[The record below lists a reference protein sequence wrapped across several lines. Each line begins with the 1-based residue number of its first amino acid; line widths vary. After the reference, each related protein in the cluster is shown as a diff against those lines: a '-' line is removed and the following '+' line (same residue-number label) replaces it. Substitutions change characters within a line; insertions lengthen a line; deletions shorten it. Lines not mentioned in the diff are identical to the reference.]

1 MLKFKWSFF
10 KDMNS
15 LVYPFFSFLTIF
27 LLWEFGIKYIGIPE
41 YLIPKPT
48 EVISNIFLNFK
59 HFSLNAFYTL
69 FESVVG
75 FLLGSILGML
85 LAILILFNRNLERIL
100 LPLAI
105 LIKVTPI
112 IAYAPLLVIWFGFG
126 VLPKIIISA
135 LIVFFPVLINAINGL
150 KLVDQDTKDFFDSIS
165 ASNFEMLIKLRMPNS
180 LPYVFAAFR
189 ITLPMA
195 IVGATIGEYF
205 SGGDKGLG
213 SLIFVANYGLDLDTL
228 FSCALILAVI
238 SIILILCLNY
248 IEKKMVRWTFLDY
261 S

>member
-1 MLKFKWSFF
+1 
-10 KDMNS
+10 
-15 LVYPFFSFLTIF
+15 
-27 LLWEFGIKYIGIPE
+27 
-41 YLIPKPT
+41 
-48 EVISNIFLNFK
+48 
-59 HFSLNAFYTL
+59 
-69 FESVVG
+69 
-75 FLLGSILGML
+75 
-85 LAILILFNRNLERIL
+85 
-100 LPLAI
+100 
-105 LIKVTPI
+105 
-112 IAYAPLLVIWFGFG
+112 
-126 VLPKIIISA
+126 
-135 LIVFFPVLINAINGL
+135 
-150 KLVDQDTKDFFDSIS
+150 
-165 ASNFEMLIKLRMPNS
+165 MPNS

-189 ITLPMA
+189 VTLPMA

>member
-1 MLKFKWSFF
+1 
-10 KDMNS
+10 
-15 LVYPFFSFLTIF
+15 
-27 LLWEFGIKYIGIPE
+27 
-41 YLIPKPT
+41 
-48 EVISNIFLNFK
+48 
-59 HFSLNAFYTL
+59 
-69 FESVVG
+69 
-75 FLLGSILGML
+75 ML

-150 KLVDQDTKDFFDSIS
+150 KSVDQDTKDFFDSIS

>member
-1 MLKFKWSFF
+1 MFKFKSSLVHY
-10 KDMNS
+10 MNL
-15 LVYPFFSFLTIF
+15 LVYPLLSFLLIF
-27 LLWEFGIKYIGIPE
+27 LIWEFSVKYIGIPK
-41 YLIPKPT
+41 YLIPRPT
-48 EVISNIFLNFK
+48 EVISNIFLNSGYFL
-59 HFSLNAFYTL
+59 LNSFYTL
-69 FESVVG
+69 FESAVG
-75 FLLGSILGML
+75 FIVGSIFGML
-85 LAILILFNRNLERIL
+85 LAILMLFNRNLERIL
-100 LPLAI
+100 LPLAV

-126 VLPKIIISA
+126 VFPKIIISA

-165 ASNFEMLIKLRMPNS
+165 ASRFEMLFQLRIPNS
-180 LPYVFAAFR
+180 LPYIFSAFR

-213 SLIFVANYGLDLDTL
+213 SVIVVAHYGLDIVTL

-238 SIILILCLNY
+238 SVILILCLNY
-248 IEKKMVRWTFLDY
+248 IEKKIVRWTISDY